1 MERPPRPVNK
11 KTCQSRNTCRERER
25 QLVNGQAM
33 EVNTYFAKD
42 KGLVKKALEQYT
54 RESSAPDGPGI
65 EKFFSKA

>member
-1 MERPPRPVNK
+1 
-11 KTCQSRNTCRERER
+11 
-25 QLVNGQAM
+25 M

-42 KGLVKKALEQYT
+42 KELVKKALEQYA